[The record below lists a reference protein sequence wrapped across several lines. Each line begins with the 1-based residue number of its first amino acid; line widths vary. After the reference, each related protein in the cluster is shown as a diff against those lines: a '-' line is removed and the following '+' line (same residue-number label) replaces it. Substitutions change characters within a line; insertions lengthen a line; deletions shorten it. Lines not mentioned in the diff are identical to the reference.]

1 VTIQKRDKKRAIR
14 RASRVRA
21 RLKHDTMLPRV
32 SVFRSLKHIYA
43 QLIDDQAQKTVASCS
58 SLELETVKGDKKKV
72 ARTVGNEL
80 AKRMKEHGVDT
91 AAFDKGPYRYH
102 GRVQELVE
110 GLREGGIKI

>member
-1 VTIQKRDKKRAIR
+1 MTIQKRNKKRAIR

-21 RLKHDTMLPRV
+21 RLKSDTMLPRI

-43 QLIDDQAQKTVASCS
+43 QLIDDQANKTVTSCS
-58 SLELETVKGDKKKV
+58 SLELEKIKGGKKEV
-72 ARTVGNEL
+72 AKAVGTEL
-80 AKRMKEHGVDT
+80 AKRMKEHGVNV

-110 GLREGGIKI
+110 GLREGGITI